1 MAPVNS
7 QAVLIHWRCLVVLM
21 SALQP
26 EQREQ
31 FRVHGRVTGDS
42 HSVSDVKGARIQ
54 VSTVDSST
62 EEELI

>member
-1 MAPVNS
+1 M
-7 QAVLIHWRCLVVLM
+7 VLM